1 MNTDDLDK
9 VTLTL
14 TLSETEAEALAQF
27 VKRCGWSEWRT
38 LAVDDEE
45 ARWMRRA
52 FDTLRGALARAGF
65 APR

>member
-1 MNTDDLDK
+1 MNTDDMDK

-14 TLSETEAEALAQF
+14 NLSAAEADALAQF

-38 LAVDDEE
+38 LAIDDEE
-45 ARWMRRA
+45 ARWMRHA
-52 FDTLRGALARAGF
+52 FDTLRGELARAGF